1 MRGHPVRAVLVRE
14 HGAPHAQA
22 LEEVGTPPIGA
33 SDALVDV
40 HAIGINFP
48 DLLVIGGTYQVLPPR
63 PFIPGKDAAGVVR
76 AVGPEV
82 TLVKPGDR
90 VLVSQESGCYAEQL
104 AAHENNC
111 HVMPDAMSFAE
122 AAAMGLVYQTAY
134 FALVERGGYRSGETV
149 LVHGA
154 AGGVGLA
161 AVQIAKG
168 LGARVLAGVRSTAQA
183 DLARANGADAVID
196 LAGGN
201 LRETIRAQVHAATG
215 GQGADVILDPIGGD
229 VFDASLR
236 ALAWCGRLVVI
247 GFAAGRIPE
256 VKANYLLVKNIA
268 VSGLQWSDYRDR
280 TPQRVRDAQAVLF
293 GLYGA
298 GRIRPHIMKTFAL
311 SAFAEALD
319 WMRQG
324 KVQGKVVLDTGRT
337 VA

>member
-1 MRGHPVRAVLVRE
+1 
-14 HGAPHAQA
+14 
-22 LEEVGTPPIGA
+22 
-33 SDALVDV
+33 V

-48 DLLVIGGTYQVLPPR
+48 DLLVIGGTYQVLPAR

-82 TLVKPGDR
+82 TLVRPGDR
-90 VLVSQESGCYAEQL
+90 VLVSQENGCYAEQL

-111 HVMPDAMSFAE
+111 HVMPGAMSFAE
-122 AAAMGLVYQTAY
+122 AAAMGLAYQTAY
-134 FALVERGGYRSGETV
+134 FALVERGGYRPGETV

-168 LGARVLAGVRSTAQA
+168 LGARVLAGVRSTRHA
-183 DLARANGADAVID
+183 DLALANGADAVID
-196 LAGGN
+196 LAGEN
-201 LRETIRAQVHAATG
+201 LRETLRARVHAATG
-215 GQGADVILDPIGGD
+215 GRGADVILDPLGGD

-247 GFAAGRIPE
+247 GFAAGRISE
-256 VKANYLLVKNIA
+256 VKANYLLLKNIA
-268 VSGLQWSDYRDR
+268 VTGLQWSDYRDR

-293 GLYGA
+293 DLYGA
-298 GRIRPHIMKTFAL
+298 GRVRPYVMHTFDL

-319 WMRQG
+319 LVQRG
-324 KVQGKVVLDTGRT
+324 KVQGKLVLSTGRP
-337 VA
+337 AA